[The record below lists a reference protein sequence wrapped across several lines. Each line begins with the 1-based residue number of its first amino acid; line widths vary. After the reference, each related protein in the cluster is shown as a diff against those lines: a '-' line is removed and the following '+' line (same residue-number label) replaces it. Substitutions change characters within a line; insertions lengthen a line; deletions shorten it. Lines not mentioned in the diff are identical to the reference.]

1 MSANNH
7 DVTVA
12 NTLIATTLDSM
23 EGYRKASED
32 SHSGQS
38 AFFGQMADERSRVAS
53 DLQAYVRSAGGEPR
67 GDSSTAGAT
76 HRGFMNLREAL
87 SGNDEKSIIEEVERG
102 EDYIKGK
109 FEAALDDDELT
120 PAARA
125 EIEKAYASVRA
136 GHDRASAMK
145 HAMQ

>member
-7 DVTVA
+7 DVAIA

-32 SHSGQS
+32 SHSDKS
-38 AFFGQMADERSRVAS
+38 AFFSQMADERSRVAS
-53 DLQAYVRSAGGEPR
+53 DLQAYVRSAGGDAR
-67 GDSSTAGAT
+67 HDSSVAGAT
-76 HRGFMNLREAL
+76 HRGFMNLKEAL
-87 SGNDEKSIIEEVERG
+87 SSNDEKAIVEEVERG

-109 FEAALDDDELT
+109 FEAALKEDDLT

-125 EIEKAYASVRA
+125 EIEKAYTSVRA
-136 GHDRASAMK
+136 GHDRVSAMK
-145 HAMQ
+145 HSMQ